1 MYGSVY
7 SYFMNYA
14 RREGFASSGDS
25 AGASVLALIM
35 IALLIVVQLFI
46 VRWLWNTVFVR
57 VVSFARPIPSL
68 LYTFGF
74 LLLIAMVHPGVAM
87 A

>member
-1 MYGSVY
+1 MYGTVY
-7 SYFMNYA
+7 ASFMNYA
-14 RREGFASSGDS
+14 RREGFASSGDT

-35 IALLIVVQLFI
+35 IALLIVVQLFVI
-46 VRWLWNTVFVR
+46 RWLWNTVLTR

-68 LYTFGF
+68 LYALG
-74 LLLIAMVHPGVAM
+74 LLVLIAMVHPGVAM